1 MCCSV
6 LTILVYNYL
15 SGKNLLM
22 DIAHF
27 ILIKQSSVFDL
38 DQKWAKN
45 KDKANIIISLTT
57 IPERINHLELT
68 IKSLLFQS
76 RPPKKIWINL
86 PYRSFRNNE
95 EYVIPNWLLQVSA
108 IQIVRVDKD
117 FGPSTKFIP
126 ALEKSEPDQNILVVD
141 DDNLYPS
148 RYIEEFEQMERNH
161 KDVILAASGWRVP
174 KDLID
179 RPTTLKSNIFK
190 IPPTPIP
197 ATRVKNFYQ
206 VDIIQGYSAYL
217 IKPRFFDLDE
227 LKNFSS
233 APKQVRFV
241 DDVWISAHSRV
252 KKFVFPMNRFCYS
265 PFFSKGTFKSTSLAK
280 INNHNREDYRDR
292 NNSIAIAHFKGQWMI
307 NQ

>member
-1 MCCSV
+1 LIIFGILLVCCSV

-95 EYVIPNWLLQVSA
+95 E
-108 IQIVRVDKD
+108 
-117 FGPSTKFIP
+117 
-126 ALEKSEPDQNILVVD
+126 
-141 DDNLYPS
+141 
-148 RYIEEFEQMERNH
+148 
-161 KDVILAASGWRVP
+161 
-174 KDLID
+174 
-179 RPTTLKSNIFK
+179 
-190 IPPTPIP
+190 
-197 ATRVKNFYQ
+197 
-206 VDIIQGYSAYL
+206 
-217 IKPRFFDLDE
+217 
-227 LKNFSS
+227 
-233 APKQVRFV
+233 
-241 DDVWISAHSRV
+241 
-252 KKFVFPMNRFCYS
+252 
-265 PFFSKGTFKSTSLAK
+265 
-280 INNHNREDYRDR
+280 
-292 NNSIAIAHFKGQWMI
+292 
-307 NQ
+307 